1 MTYRLEVCLPHWLQG
16 VAFPGQTHLKSYTTE
31 KVLYMLKL
39 TKKADY
45 GLIAMRHLALKGAVD
60 SVPTASAKDI
70 ADEYGIPQ
78 QALAKILQRLAK
90 SQLLISH
97 HGTNGGYSLARPA
110 RSISALE
117 VIKAI
122 DGPLFMT
129 ACSTDHDCVQS
140 SKCTVREPLRKVSEK
155 IQEALERVKLADMGE
170 DDSQKPAA
178 ALPSI
183 AELVRLT

>member
-1 MTYRLEVCLPHWLQG
+1 MCSSTSGSRSGRTSE
-16 VAFPGQTHLKSYTTE
+16 
-31 KVLYMLKL
+31 
-39 TKKADY
+39 
-45 GLIAMRHLALKGAVD
+45 
-60 SVPTASAKDI
+60 
-70 ADEYGIPQ
+70 
-78 QALAKILQRLAK
+78 
-90 SQLLISH
+90 
-97 HGTNGGYSLARPA
+97 SLARPA

-170 DDSQKPAA
+170 DDSQKASVAA
-178 ALPSI
+178 PSI

>member
-1 MTYRLEVCLPHWLQG
+1 
-16 VAFPGQTHLKSYTTE
+16 
-31 KVLYMLKL
+31 MLKL

-45 GLIAMRHLALKGAVD
+45 GLIAMRHLALRNATDG
-60 SVPTASAKDI
+60 VPAASAKDI

-129 ACSTDHDCVQS
+129 ACSSDHDCVQS

-170 DDSQKPAA
+170 DDSPKASAPS
-178 ALPSI
+178 PSI

>member
-1 MTYRLEVCLPHWLQG
+1 
-16 VAFPGQTHLKSYTTE
+16 
-31 KVLYMLKL
+31 MLKL

-45 GLIAMRHLALKGAVD
+45 GLIAMRHLALMGDAMA
-60 SVPTASAKDI
+60 TASAKDI

-90 SQLLISH
+90 QQLLISH

-129 ACSTDHDCVQS
+129 ACSSDHDCVQS

-155 IQEALERVKLADMGE
+155 IQEALERVKIADLVAANDGSGE
-170 DDSQKPAA
+170 SATAA
-178 ALPSI
+178 V

>member
-1 MTYRLEVCLPHWLQG
+1 
-16 VAFPGQTHLKSYTTE
+16 
-31 KVLYMLKL
+31 MLKL

-45 GLIAMRHLALKGAVD
+45 GLIAMRHLALQGTAAAMA
-60 SVPTASAKDI
+60 TASAKDI

-78 QALAKILQRLAK
+78 QALAKILQR
-90 SQLLISH
+90 
-97 HGTNGGYSLARPA
+97 
-110 RSISALE
+110 SALE

-129 ACSTDHDCVQS
+129 ACSSDHDCVQS

-155 IQEALERVKLADMGE
+155 IQEALERVKLSDMGE
-170 DDSQKPAA
+170 EEPNAQAA
-178 ALPSI
+178 AAPSI

>member
-1 MTYRLEVCLPHWLQG
+1 M
-16 VAFPGQTHLKSYTTE
+16 
-31 KVLYMLKL
+31 
-39 TKKADY
+39 
-45 GLIAMRHLALKGAVD
+45 
-60 SVPTASAKDI
+60 
-70 ADEYGIPQ
+70 
-78 QALAKILQRLAK
+78 
-90 SQLLISH
+90 ISH

-140 SKCTVREPLRKVSEK
+140 YKCTVREPLRKVSEK

-170 DDSQKPAA
+170 DESKAQPAA
-178 ALPSI
+178 SPSI